1 MNDAWGR
8 RFFKAG
14 AIVLILLGL
23 AHSLSLFQNLIPAND
38 TERQLLALMTNYKFN
53 LMGSMR
59 TMDNLLRGFSICF
72 MLTALGLGLL
82 DLALSGERAGLLRRV
97 AMINALWL
105 AAMTAVSLH
114 YFFAAPTSFVVVALL
129 LFALAWPKLTGKPA

>member
-23 AHSLSLFQNLIPAND
+23 AHSLSLFQNLVPAND

-72 MLTALGLGLL
+72 MITALGLGLL

-105 AAMTAVSLH
+105 AAMTAVSLR
-114 YFFAAPTSFVVVALL
+114 YFFAAPTSFLVVALL